1 MTFQAQFFQKF
12 WQCKGMGDMGTFAS
26 SNRADD
32 EWLEAELWAAG
43 MKRVTFNAT
52 SQHNLL
58 STFAHIALSQLL
70 KSLDSQPC
78 TVLSPASKSFL
89 LLWGFNNFYIFLLYM
104 VYGMLILHSSTLFSW
119 ACQKQ
124 ASLKDKSCSTGFHR
138 CTVWPSFI
146 FQASC
151 IFKQPLS
158 ILPVFVP
165 VSSCLGL
172 LLSVGCMTVC
182 HTNSWPV
189 GFGVL
194 TVVLR
199 GLVGPRMSFLTKIY
213 EHISRLEM

>member
-1 MTFQAQFFQKF
+1 MA
-12 WQCKGMGDMGTFAS
+12 WG
-26 SNRADD
+26 
-32 EWLEAELWAAG
+32 W
-43 MKRVTFNAT
+43 
-52 SQHNLL
+52 
-58 STFAHIALSQLL
+58 ALSCRYEEGGIQCNITTQPSVHLCPHCTFTAFK
-70 KSLDSQPC
+70 KSWFSTLHC
-78 TVLSPASKSFL
+78 ALALSPASKSFL
-89 LLWGFNNFYIFLLYM
+89 LLWGFNDFYIFLLYM

-199 GLVGPRMSFLTKIY
+199 GLVDPRMSFLTKIY